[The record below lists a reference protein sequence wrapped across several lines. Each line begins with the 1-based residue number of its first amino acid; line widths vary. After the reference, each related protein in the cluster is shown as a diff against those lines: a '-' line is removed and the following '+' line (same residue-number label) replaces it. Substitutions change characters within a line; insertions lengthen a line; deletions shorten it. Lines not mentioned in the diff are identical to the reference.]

1 MKPDLMTDAFLLASA
16 RGSRNKCHSGHLIEY
31 LGILPDALPGGR
43 QNTAFTL
50 LKP

>member
-1 MKPDLMTDAFLLASA
+1 LFVSRALHILPDALPGGRQNNA
-16 RGSRNKCHSGHLIEY
+16 GHLIEY

>member
-1 MKPDLMTDAFLLASA
+1 
-16 RGSRNKCHSGHLIEY
+16 LIEY